1 MLWAYKVTLE
11 LFSFMSFKQN
21 YIKKIKS
28 ILLYSLVFYLLTPRL
43 VSAQSE
49 AMTVSLSNP
58 LSAEN
63 VPQLVGNIISV
74 VLSVIGSLAL
84 LAFIVGGVRWLFSG
98 GNSEQVKKG
107 AKTMLYA
114 VIGLFV
120 VFGSYAILST
130 VITALTG

>member
-1 MLWAYKVTLE
+1 M
-11 LFSFMSFKQN
+11 FSDRN
-21 YIKKIKS
+21 YVKKIKRS
-28 ILLYSLVFYLLTPRL
+28 LLYLLVFYLLVPSV
-43 VSAQSE
+43 VSAKSK
-49 AMTVSLSNP
+49 AMTVSLANP

-63 VPQLVGNIISV
+63 VPQLVGNIVSV

-84 LAFIVGGVRWLFSG
+84 LAFIIGGVRWLFSG
-98 GNSEQVKKG
+98 GNTEQVKKG

-130 VITALTG
+130 IITGLTGG